1 MVTLRIA
8 SIDDAPELAR
18 IYSHYVED
26 TAISFEYTAPDAKE
40 FADRIAHKLE
50 KYPFIVAVCDGRC
63 IGYAYASQLRERK
76 SYDWCAELS
85 VYIDKN
91 HLRKGIGKRLF
102 YALIDILTKQNFAM
116 LYSGVTAPNAA
127 SEALHECFG
136 FKRLG
141 VTKSI
146 GFKNGSWRDVI
157 WFEKQINYFLGEP
170 PAEIIP
176 FPELDKRVI
185 ENALSRY

>member
-1 MVTLRIA
+1 MVILRTA
-8 SIDDAPELAR
+8 VAEDAPELAR
-18 IYSHYVED
+18 IYSHYVEN
-26 TAISFEYTAPDAKE
+26 TAISFEHTAPDAKE
-40 FADRIAHKLE
+40 FAERIEHKLE

-85 VYIDKN
+85 VYIDKE
-91 HLRKGIGKRLF
+91 HLRKGIGKRL
-102 YALIDILTKQNFAM
+102 YSALIDILAKQNFAM
-116 LYSGVTAPNAA
+116 LYSGVTAPNPA
-127 SEALHECFG
+127 SEALHEGFG

-157 WFEKQINYFLGEP
+157 WFEKQINYFRGEA

-176 FPELDKRVI
+176 FPMLDKTI
-185 ENALSRY
+185 IDYALSRY